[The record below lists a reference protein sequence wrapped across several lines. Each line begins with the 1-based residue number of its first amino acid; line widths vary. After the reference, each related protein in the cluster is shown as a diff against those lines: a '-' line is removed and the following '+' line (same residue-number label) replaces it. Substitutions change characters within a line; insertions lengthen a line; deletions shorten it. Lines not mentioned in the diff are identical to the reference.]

1 MFERTSTHVRI
12 SKPQSTLAP
21 RTRRWRISVPMMFI
35 NLCRMLVISSVLLFF
50 LVVRPL
56 RYCIIYS
63 RELNLASARFQHES
77 HEDDKK
83 SSRGKIVRSMTSPPP
98 YFSLSKVLS
107 RRSIFRATPGRMQ
120 SEKRDKGSIHTRRVY
135 LIVSVHHIREC
146 PPQSPKRSL
155 PHAALKWSR
164 PCRSQPRFGTND
176 GSSAV
181 LLISERSNGAYLI
194 ETPRI
199 AVE

>member
-1 MFERTSTHVRI
+1 MYESRN
-12 SKPQSTLAP
+12 PN
-21 RTRRWRISVPMMFI
+21 RRWRPGRGDGESQFMS
-35 NLCRMLVISSVLLFF
+35 LCRMLVISSVLLFF
-50 LVVRPL
+50 LVVHPL
-56 RYCIIYS
+56 RYCTICP
-63 RELNLASARFQHES
+63 RVLNLVSAQFQHES

-98 YFSLSKVLS
+98 YFSLSKS
-107 RRSIFRATPGRMQ
+107 PEPSFDFR
-120 SEKRDKGSIHTRRVY
+120 RDKGSIHTRRVY

-146 PPQSPKRSL
+146 PPQSPRQSL

-164 PCRSQPRFGTND
+164 PCRSRPRFGTKD

-194 ETPRI
+194 DTPRI